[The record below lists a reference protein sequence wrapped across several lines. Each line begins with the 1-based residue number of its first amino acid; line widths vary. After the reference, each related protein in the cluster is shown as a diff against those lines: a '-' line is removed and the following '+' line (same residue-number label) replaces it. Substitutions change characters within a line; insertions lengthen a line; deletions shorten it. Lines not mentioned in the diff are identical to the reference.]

1 MQEEKEQS
9 QCSEQ
14 TLQKQEE
21 IKELGNMRPKN
32 NIQIVSIIGQ
42 IEGHNT
48 AASGAK
54 TTKYEHVLPL
64 LAKLPIDPKVAQCAG
79 PANQGHKI

>member
-42 IEGHNT
+42 IREGTMCWARKPRPQNM
-48 AASGAK
+48 SISFPCLQMLNRMK
-54 TTKYEHVLPL
+54 R
-64 LAKLPIDPKVAQCAG
+64 
-79 PANQGHKI
+79 